1 MELLYL
7 SMEVYQLEEPKEEF
21 MKLVKLLLL
30 FNFLFLVGC
39 SNEHTIQEDNL
50 HKHTKI
56 LSSDEFGGREPGT
69 AGGELTKRYIENEFK
84 SYGLKPV
91 KDEYL
96 LEVPLSKMEVDLS
109 ESYLSI
115 DINSKARNLRPG
127 KETVFWSKRVEEKIN
142 INDSDLIFMGYGIIA
157 PEYEWNDYEGV
168 DVRGKTLV
176 ILINDPGFATQD
188 PNLFNGNAMTYYGR
202 WVYKFE
208 EAARQGAEA
217 LIIIHD
223 TEPAAYPWQ
232 VVETSWSGAQI
243 DLKREDLGANRIKVE
258 SWITYDVASEL
269 FEKSGLNLE
278 EQKKNALK
286 NDFKPVPM
294 EGLKLNAQLR
304 NQINF
309 SSSHNVAAV
318 KQGTVRPDE
327 YIIFIAHWDHLGIKE
342 GHSPINDQIYNGAVD
357 NATGVAGILE
367 LANYFSTEE
376 TDRSLMFLAVTAEES
391 GLLGSEYFAEYPPI
405 QLSNIV
411 AGYNF
416 DGVLPVGKT
425 NDVIVVGYGASD
437 LEDILKEELDKVGK
451 YITPDPFPEK
461 GFFYRSDHISFAKK
475 GVPMLYADGG
485 IDKTDGD
492 IEAGEKLSID
502 YTRYHYHQPSDE
514 YDDSWDL
521 SGFQE
526 HLVITSKMAK
536 KLANTNEWP
545 EWYEGNEFKLIRE
558 ESRKQ

>member
-1 MELLYL
+1 
-7 SMEVYQLEEPKEEF
+7 MEVYQLEGPKEKF
-21 MKLVKLLLL
+21 MKLVKYILLL
-30 FNFLFLVGC
+30 NFLFLIGC
-39 SNEHTIQEDNL
+39 SDEHTIQEDNL

-84 SYGLKPV
+84 SYGLKPIN
-91 KDEYL
+91 DEYL

-115 DINSKARNLRPG
+115 EINNKTRNLTPG
-127 KETVFWSKRVEEKIN
+127 KETVFWSKRVKEKIN

-168 DVRGKTLV
+168 DVTGKTLV

-243 DLKREDLGANRIKVE
+243 DLKREDLGANRIKLE
-258 SWITYDVASEL
+258 SWITYDIASEL

-278 EQKKNALK
+278 EQKMNALK
-286 NDFKPVPM
+286 KNFKPVPM
-294 EGLKLNAQLR
+294 EGLKLNAQLS
-304 NQINF
+304 NKNNF

-318 KQGTVRPDE
+318 KQGTVRPNE
-327 YIIFIAHWDHLGIKE
+327 YILFIAHWDHLGTKD

-367 LANYFSTEE
+367 LANFFSTEE
-376 TDRSLMFLAVTAEES
+376 TDRSLLFLAVTAEES

-405 QLSNIV
+405 ELANIV

-437 LEDILKEELDKVGK
+437 LEDLLEEELDKVGK

-485 IDKTDGD
+485 IDKADGD
-492 IEAGEKLSID
+492 KKSGEKISID
-502 YTRYHYHQPSDE
+502 YTKYHYHQPSDE

-536 KLANTNEWP
+536 KLANSDEWP
-545 EWYEGNEFKLIRE
+545 AWYEGNEFKLIRE
-558 ESRKQ
+558 ISRKK

>member
-30 FNFLFLVGC
+30 FNFLLLVGC

-502 YTRYHYHQPSDE
+502 YTKYHYHQPSDE

-536 KLANTNEWP
+536 KLANTKEWP

>member
-30 FNFLFLVGC
+30 FNFLLLVGC

-115 DINSKARNLRPG
+115 EINSKTRNLRPG

-502 YTRYHYHQPSDE
+502 YTKYHYHQPSDE

-536 KLANTNEWP
+536 KLANTKEWP

>member
-1 MELLYL
+1 
-7 SMEVYQLEEPKEEF
+7 MEVYQLEEPKEKF
-21 MKLVKLLLL
+21 MKLVKYLLL
-30 FNFLFLVGC
+30 FNFLLLIGC
-39 SNEHTIQEDNL
+39 SNEQTIQEDNL

-96 LEVPLSKMEVDLS
+96 LEVPLAKMEVDLS
-109 ESYLSI
+109 ESFLSI
-115 DINSKARNLRPG
+115 EINSKARNLRPG

-142 INDSDLIFMGYGIIA
+142 INGSDLIFMGYGIIA

-269 FEKSGLNLE
+269 FKKSGLNLE
-278 EQKKNALK
+278 DQKMNALK
-286 NDFKPVPM
+286 KDFKPVPM
-294 EGLKLNAQLR
+294 EGLKLNAQLI
-304 NQINF
+304 NKINF

-318 KQGTVRPDE
+318 KQGAVRPDE
-327 YIIFIAHWDHLGIKE
+327 YILFIAHWDHLGIKE

-502 YTRYHYHQPSDE
+502 YTKYHYHQPSDE

>member
-1 MELLYL
+1 
-7 SMEVYQLEEPKEEF
+7 MEVYQLEGPKEKF
-21 MKLVKLLLL
+21 MKLVKYILLL
-30 FNFLFLVGC
+30 NFLFLIGC
-39 SNEHTIQEDNL
+39 SDEHTIQEDNL

-84 SYGLKPV
+84 SYGLKPIN
-91 KDEYL
+91 DEYL

-115 DINSKARNLRPG
+115 EINNKTRNLTPG
-127 KETVFWSKRVEEKIN
+127 KETVFWSKRVKEKIN

-168 DVRGKTLV
+168 DVTGKTLV

-243 DLKREDLGANRIKVE
+243 DLKREDLGANRIKLE
-258 SWITYDVASEL
+258 SWITYDIASEL
-269 FEKSGLNLE
+269 FEKSGLNIE
-278 EQKKNALK
+278 EQKMNALK
-286 NDFKPVPM
+286 KNFKPVPM
-294 EGLKLNAQLR
+294 EGLKLNAQLS
-304 NQINF
+304 NKINF

-318 KQGTVRPDE
+318 KQGTVRPNE
-327 YIIFIAHWDHLGIKE
+327 YILFIAHWDHLGTKD

-367 LANYFSTEE
+367 LANFFSTEE
-376 TDRSLMFLAVTAEES
+376 TDRSLLFLAVTAEES

-405 QLSNIV
+405 ELANIV

-437 LEDILKEELDKVGK
+437 LEDLLEEELDKVGK

-485 IDKTDGD
+485 IDKADGD
-492 IEAGEKLSID
+492 KKSGEKISID
-502 YTRYHYHQPSDE
+502 YTKYHYHQPSDE

-536 KLANTNEWP
+536 KLANSDEWP
-545 EWYEGNEFKLIRE
+545 AWYEGNEFKLIRE
-558 ESRKQ
+558 ESRKK

>member
-1 MELLYL
+1 
-7 SMEVYQLEEPKEEF
+7 MEVYQLEEPKEEF

-115 DINSKARNLRPG
+115 DINSKTRNLRPG

-502 YTRYHYHQPSDE
+502 YTKYHYHQPSDE

>member
-1 MELLYL
+1 
-7 SMEVYQLEEPKEEF
+7 MEVYQLEGPKEKF
-21 MKLVKLLLL
+21 MKLVKYILLL
-30 FNFLFLVGC
+30 NFLFLIGC
-39 SNEHTIQEDNL
+39 SDEHTIQEDNL

-84 SYGLKPV
+84 SYGLKPIN
-91 KDEYL
+91 DEYL

-115 DINSKARNLRPG
+115 EINNKTRNLTPG
-127 KETVFWSKRVEEKIN
+127 KETVFWSKRVKEKIN

-168 DVRGKTLV
+168 DVTGKTLV

-243 DLKREDLGANRIKVE
+243 DLKREDLGANRIKLE
-258 SWITYDVASEL
+258 SWITYDIASEL

-278 EQKKNALK
+278 EQKMNALK
-286 NDFKPVPM
+286 KNFKPVPM
-294 EGLKLNAQLR
+294 KGLKLNAQLS
-304 NQINF
+304 NKINF

-318 KQGTVRPDE
+318 KQGTVRPNE
-327 YIIFIAHWDHLGIKE
+327 YILFIAHWDHLGTKD

-367 LANYFSTEE
+367 LANFFSTEE
-376 TDRSLMFLAVTAEES
+376 TDRSLLFLAVTAEES

-405 QLSNIV
+405 ELANIV

-437 LEDILKEELDKVGK
+437 LEDLLEEELDKVEK

-485 IDKTDGD
+485 IDKADGD
-492 IEAGEKLSID
+492 KKSGEKISID
-502 YTRYHYHQPSDE
+502 YTKYHYHQPSDE

-536 KLANTNEWP
+536 KLANSDEWP
-545 EWYEGNEFKLIRE
+545 AWYEGNEFKLIRE
-558 ESRKQ
+558 ESRKK

>member
-1 MELLYL
+1 
-7 SMEVYQLEEPKEEF
+7 MEVYQLEGPKEKF
-21 MKLVKLLLL
+21 MKLVKYIFLL
-30 FNFLFLVGC
+30 NFIFLIGC
-39 SNEHTIQEDNL
+39 TDERTIQEDNL

-84 SYGLKPV
+84 SYGLKPIN
-91 KDEYL
+91 DEYL

-115 DINSKARNLRPG
+115 EINNKTRNLTPG
-127 KETVFWSKRVEEKIN
+127 KETVFWSKRVKEKIN

-168 DVRGKTLV
+168 DVTGKTLV

-243 DLKREDLGANRIKVE
+243 DLKREDLGANRIKLE
-258 SWITYDVASEL
+258 SWITYDIASEL

-278 EQKKNALK
+278 EQKMNALK
-286 NDFKPVPM
+286 KNFKPVPM
-294 EGLKLNAQLR
+294 KGLKLNAQLS
-304 NQINF
+304 NKINF

-318 KQGTVRPDE
+318 KQGTVRPNE
-327 YIIFIAHWDHLGIKE
+327 YILFIAHWDHLGTKD

-367 LANYFSTEE
+367 LANFFSTEE
-376 TDRSLMFLAVTAEES
+376 TDRSLLFLAVTAEES

-405 QLSNIV
+405 ELANIV

-437 LEDILKEELDKVGK
+437 LEDLLEEELDKAGK

-485 IDKTDGD
+485 IDKADGD
-492 IEAGEKLSID
+492 KKSGEKISID
-502 YTRYHYHQPSDE
+502 YTKYHYHQPSDE

-536 KLANTNEWP
+536 KLANSDEWP
-545 EWYEGNEFKLIRE
+545 AWYEGNEFKLIRE
-558 ESRKQ
+558 ISRKK

>member
-1 MELLYL
+1 
-7 SMEVYQLEEPKEEF
+7 MEVYQLEGPKEKF
-21 MKLVKLLLL
+21 MKLVKYILLL
-30 FNFLFLVGC
+30 NFLFLIGC
-39 SNEHTIQEDNL
+39 SDEHTIQEDNL

-84 SYGLKPV
+84 SYGLKPIN
-91 KDEYL
+91 DEYL

-115 DINSKARNLRPG
+115 EINNKTRNLTPG
-127 KETVFWSKRVEEKIN
+127 KETVFWSKRVKEKIN

-168 DVRGKTLV
+168 DVTGKTLV

-243 DLKREDLGANRIKVE
+243 DLKREDLGANRIKLE
-258 SWITYDVASEL
+258 SWITYDIASEL

-278 EQKKNALK
+278 EQKMNALK
-286 NDFKPVPM
+286 KNFKPVPM
-294 EGLKLNAQLR
+294 KGLKLNAQLS
-304 NQINF
+304 NKINF

-318 KQGTVRPDE
+318 KQGTVRPNE
-327 YIIFIAHWDHLGIKE
+327 YILFIAHWDHLGTKD

-367 LANYFSTEE
+367 LANFFSTEE
-376 TDRSLMFLAVTAEES
+376 TDRSLLFLAVTAEES

-405 QLSNIV
+405 ELANIV

-437 LEDILKEELDKVGK
+437 LEDLLEEELDKVGK

-485 IDKTDGD
+485 IDKADGD
-492 IEAGEKLSID
+492 KKSGEKISID
-502 YTRYHYHQPSDE
+502 YTKYHYHQPSDE

-536 KLANTNEWP
+536 KLANSDEWP
-545 EWYEGNEFKLIRE
+545 AWYEGNEFKLIRE
-558 ESRKQ
+558 ESREK

>member
-1 MELLYL
+1 
-7 SMEVYQLEEPKEEF
+7 MEVYQLEGPKEKF
-21 MKLVKLLLL
+21 MKLVKYILLL
-30 FNFLFLVGC
+30 NFLFLIGC
-39 SNEHTIQEDNL
+39 SDEHTIQEDNL

-84 SYGLKPV
+84 SYGLKPIN
-91 KDEYL
+91 DEYL

-115 DINSKARNLRPG
+115 EINNKTRNLTPG
-127 KETVFWSKRVEEKIN
+127 KETVFWSKRVKEKIN

-168 DVRGKTLV
+168 DVTGKTLV

-243 DLKREDLGANRIKVE
+243 DLKREDLGANRIKLE
-258 SWITYDVASEL
+258 SWITYDIASEL

-278 EQKKNALK
+278 EQKMNALK
-286 NDFKPVPM
+286 KNFKPVPM
-294 EGLKLNAQLR
+294 KGLKLNAQLS
-304 NQINF
+304 NKINF

-318 KQGTVRPDE
+318 KQGTVRPNE
-327 YIIFIAHWDHLGIKE
+327 YILFIAHWDHLGTKD

-367 LANYFSTEE
+367 LANFFSTEE
-376 TDRSLMFLAVTAEES
+376 TDRSLLFLAVTAEES

-405 QLSNIV
+405 ELANIV

-437 LEDILKEELDKVGK
+437 LEDLLEEELDKVEK

-485 IDKTDGD
+485 IDKADGD
-492 IEAGEKLSID
+492 KKSGEKISID
-502 YTRYHYHQPSDE
+502 YTKYHYHQPSDE

-536 KLANTNEWP
+536 KLANSDEWP
-545 EWYEGNEFKLIRE
+545 AWYEGNEFKLIRE
-558 ESRKQ
+558 ISRKK

>member
-7 SMEVYQLEEPKEEF
+7 WMEVYQLEGPKEKF
-21 MKLVKLLLL
+21 MKLVKYIFLL
-30 FNFLFLVGC
+30 NFIFLIGC
-39 SNEHTIQEDNL
+39 TDERTIQEDNL

-84 SYGLKPV
+84 SYGLKPIN
-91 KDEYL
+91 DEYL

-115 DINSKARNLRPG
+115 EINNKTRNLTPG
-127 KETVFWSKRVEEKIN
+127 KETVFWSKRVKEKIN

-168 DVRGKTLV
+168 DVTGKTLV

-243 DLKREDLGANRIKVE
+243 DLKREDLGANRIKLE
-258 SWITYDVASEL
+258 SWITYDIASEL

-278 EQKKNALK
+278 EQKMNALK
-286 NDFKPVPM
+286 KNFKPVPM
-294 EGLKLNAQLR
+294 KGLKLNAQLS
-304 NQINF
+304 NKINF

-318 KQGTVRPDE
+318 KQGTVRPNE
-327 YIIFIAHWDHLGIKE
+327 YILFIAHWDHLGTKD

-367 LANYFSTEE
+367 LANFFSTEE
-376 TDRSLMFLAVTAEES
+376 TDRSLLFLAVTAEES

-405 QLSNIV
+405 ELANIV

-437 LEDILKEELDKVGK
+437 LEDLLEEELDKAGK

-485 IDKTDGD
+485 IDKADGD
-492 IEAGEKLSID
+492 KKSGEKISID
-502 YTRYHYHQPSDE
+502 YTKYHYHQPSDE

-536 KLANTNEWP
+536 KLANSDEWP
-545 EWYEGNEFKLIRE
+545 AWYEGNEFKLIRE
-558 ESRKQ
+558 ISRKK